1 MSAEA
6 PTVAARPDHLM
17 WLERRDDDFPYYRGK
32 PVEITGPQWWFVMLG
47 VAAGYLVLI
56 FTLAVFSTGLLQ
68 FLPAILFF
76 AIPLVA
82 LGMVAG
88 RGWSAIFRPLR
99 GIDFV
104 WMVVFFILN
113 WVVVLAVGLLMINL
127 LETSPNPATQVVAT
141 ASTSDRIYFFV
152 KTGLQLFGE
161 EVFSILP
168 FLALLYWLV
177 ARRGMSR
184 NTGVLLACLGT
195 ALIFALAH
203 LNTYNWNFAQALLG
217 VGVARLVLLVPY
229 IMTKNVLVS
238 TGAHVLNDWAIFSL
252 PLLLGAG
259 SDG

>member
-1 MSAEA
+1 M
-6 PTVAARPDHLM
+6 
-17 WLERRDDDFPYYRGK
+17 
-32 PVEITGPQWWFVMLG
+32 
-47 VAAGYLVLI
+47 
-56 FTLAVFSTGLLQ
+56 
-68 FLPAILFF
+68 
-76 AIPLVA
+76 
-82 LGMVAG
+82 
-88 RGWSAIFRPLR
+88 
-99 GIDFV
+99 
-104 WMVVFFILN
+104 
-113 WVVVLAVGLLMINL
+113 
-127 LETSPNPATQVVAT
+127 
-141 ASTSDRIYFFV
+141 
-152 KTGLQLFGE
+152 QLFGE